1 MTKVSPRHAMAGDV
15 VTFFGQNLGHSVV
28 DYRMI
33 YVGVGRPPQGGNIN
47 DGSSASTTTH
57 AACRADDLNLAVNPD
72 SGEVDSFSLP
82 IMVEDAIIGTL
93 AHFYVAK
100 ALARSGHDSPI
111 KEDQVNCYLGDFAA
125 GSYNITAFM
134 GTSVR
139 TALGGLTAIY
149 ATNVSRDAYG
159 EYYTIQYFP
168 HVDKVF
174 PSFGSVAGGTLL
186 KITGGG
192 FSDNLDEV
200 HVTIRG
206 VECKVESS
214 TLVEITCRTGN
225 YTKVYLAED
234 FVPEFEASDP
244 SVNNDTIGW
253 TLGDEDAVNVQGR
266 WSRVKS
272 DYAGHSGGYLEA
284 PGCHVPPCGS
294 SWVVLAPENVSFDG
308 AYAFWL
314 EVPANVDGAGASCDF
329 GQGIARNI
337 VVLVADAM
345 RGYVPI
351 NVSLANAVEKG
362 NSTIFLGK
370 FMVSAG
376 KFDGR
381 RGAVIVDTMGA
392 EGCIV
397 VDGATARR
405 VGPISGGN
413 CSDPL
418 AENFDHTATGTED
431 CLYLGGRG
439 MLQKTWSLLAPK
451 YRDKTWFKNV
461 EKLNAYASVLSDG
474 SIKRCDAPNNE
485 SLYNS
490 SNGETYD
497 SKCGD
502 REYCCLTNDFYGC
515 DAVWDSA
522 DEDGWVDVLRQ
533 DTKQGRLFQVDEWRR
548 NAHDR
553 NHENYA
559 ILDEIEEVRI
569 NPRACGEDQSRVA
582 DAPVRRRPYVMYTR
596 WLVEIL
602 HSGIEFKL
610 DWPGTTY
617 EYMHFAQQMN
627 PTQFNAYTKSEQYN
641 EELGL
646 KEEYVPYYSFDY
658 WGA

>member
-1 MTKVSPRHAMAGDV
+1 MAGDV
-15 VTFFGQNLGHSVV
+15 VTLFGQNLGQSVV

-72 SGEVDSFSLP
+72 SGEVDSLSLP
-82 IMVEDAIIGTL
+82 IMVEDAIIGKP
-93 AHFYVAK
+93 F
-100 ALARSGHDSPI
+100 ARPCYNKKGGACSGHDSPI
-111 KEDQVNCYLGDFAA
+111 KEDQVNCYLGDFES

-149 ATNVSRDAYG
+149 ATNISRDAYG

-168 HVDKVF
+168 HIDKVL
-174 PSFGSVAGGTLL
+174 PSFGSIAGGTLL
-186 KITGGG
+186 TIIGGG
-192 FSDNLDEV
+192 FSDNLDDV

-225 YTKVYLAED
+225 YSKMYLTED
-234 FVPEFEASDP
+234 LAPEFESSDP
-244 SVNNDTIGW
+244 PANNDTIGW
-253 TLGDEDAVNVQGR
+253 TLGDEDAMDVQGQ

-272 DYAGHSGGYLEA
+272 DNAGLSGGYLEA
-284 PGCHVPPCGS
+284 TGCHIPPCAP
-294 SWVVLAPENVSFDG
+294 SWVVLAPENVSYDG

-314 EVPANVDGAGASCDF
+314 QVPANVDGAGASCDY
-329 GQGIARNI
+329 GHGIASNI

-351 NVSLANAVEKG
+351 NVSLASAVG
-362 NSTIFLGK
+362 NGSSTIFLGE
-370 FMVSAG
+370 FTVSAG

-413 CSDPL
+413 CSNPL
-418 AENFDHTATGTED
+418 AINFDYTAAGTED
-431 CLYLGGRG
+431 CLYVGGRG

-451 YRDKTWFKNV
+451 YRDKSWFRNL
-461 EKLNAYASVLSDG
+461 ERLNAYASVLSDG

-485 SLYNS
+485 SLYNRS
-490 SNGETYD
+490 DAAIYD
-497 SKCGD
+497 SRCGE
-502 REYCCLTNDFYGC
+502 RAFCCLSNAFFGC
-515 DAVWDSA
+515 DATWDAA

-533 DTKQGRLFQVDEWRR
+533 DIQQGRLFKVDEWRR

-553 NHENYA
+553 NQENYA
-559 ILDEIEEVRI
+559 ILDEIEEVRHPS
-569 NPRACGEDQSRVA
+569 NACGQNQSLVA
-582 DAPVRRRPYVMYTR
+582 DAPVRRRPYVNFRPST
-596 WLVEIL
+596 
-602 HSGIEFKL
+602 S
-610 DWPGTTY
+610 
-617 EYMHFAQQMN
+617 
-627 PTQFNAYTKSEQYN
+627 
-641 EELGL
+641 
-646 KEEYVPYYSFDY
+646 
-658 WGA
+658 